1 MQQKPRSASPV
12 LWVLAIFSFLL
23 NLVIIGVLVI
33 VFMAGRQAAAD
44 LADQIDAFSQQTIN
58 YSLHITQTVPVH
70 ANVPFSQTMAVPF
83 NPTVPISTT
92 VKVSKEIPVVGQIT
106 FDVPIQAEVPVS
118 LSIPIEISRTI
129 DVNAEV
135 PLNLDVPLQIPLK
148 DTSLKAT
155 LDSIVKALNSL
166 AGR

>member
-1 MQQKPRSASPV
+1 MQQQRRSASPV
-12 LWVLAIFSFLL
+12 LWALAIFSFIL
-23 NLVIIGVLVI
+23 NILVISVLVI
-33 VFMAGRQAAAD
+33 VFISGRQVAAG

-70 ANVPFSQTMAVPF
+70 TNVPFSQTMTVPF
-83 NPTVPISTT
+83 NVNVPISTT

-129 DVNAEV
+129 GVNADV
-135 PLNLDVPLQIPLK
+135 PLSLDVPLQIPLK
-148 DTSLKAT
+148 DTSLKAA
-155 LDSIVKALNSL
+155 LDGIVKALNSL

>member
-1 MQQKPRSASPV
+1 MQQQRRSASPV
-12 LWVLAIFSFLL
+12 LWALAIFSFIL
-23 NLVIIGVLVI
+23 NILVIGVLVI
-33 VFMAGRQAAAD
+33 VFISGRQVAAG

-70 ANVPFSQTMAVPF
+70 TNVPFSQTMTVPF
-83 NPTVPISTT
+83 NVNVPISTT

-129 DVNAEV
+129 GVNADV
-135 PLNLDVPLQIPLK
+135 PLSLDVPLQIPLK
-148 DTSLKAT
+148 DTSLKAA
-155 LDSIVKALNSL
+155 LDGIVKALNSL